1 VTEQDKADPR
11 ASMAGTRTSLATF
24 RTALA
29 LDRTTLA
36 WVRTALTFA
45 TFGFGMIGFFRALE
59 AATHSA
65 EAARFH
71 QAAVSMGEGLVVIGL
86 VATLL
91 AAGSHW
97 MALRRLRRG
106 DQLSVA
112 RVPLSVAV
120 AVLIALLG
128 LYALWPFLTP

>member
-11 ASMAGTRTSLATF
+11 VGMAGTRTSLATF

-45 TFGFGMIGFFRALE
+45 TFGFGMIGFFRALV

-65 EAARFH
+65 EAVRFH

-112 RVPLSVAV
+112 RVPLSVAI